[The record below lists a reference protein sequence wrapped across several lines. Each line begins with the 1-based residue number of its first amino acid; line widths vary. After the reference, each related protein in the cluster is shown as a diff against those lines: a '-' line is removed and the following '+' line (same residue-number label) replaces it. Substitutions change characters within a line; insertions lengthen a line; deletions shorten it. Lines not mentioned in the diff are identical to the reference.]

1 MAEFEMRWTKK
12 IFGNPP
18 LENPT
23 ELTEA
28 PETVG
33 DTPSVSSVSSI
44 SGGFVEKNCTCPKS
58 TGPAGVGRGYS
69 PCPVCAYTWRCKD
82 CGGCRQ
88 CGLPARKVKTEER
101 DLPFPLGFGGLDSA
115 EVARAERINLAL
127 GVVDPLKG
135 KLSVINWLYQHY
147 RDLGNHEV
155 ADQLKQA
162 YWQLREPDLPLLALT
177 RMGELDEA
185 TLLRRLVNGQKWLG
199 EHLHSIDGGAADA
212 EFSKALAGWTR
223 MEADLRQD
231 HGYQGC
237 IHGEG
242 GRCPDDAAVSCDVC
256 VAGLH

>member
-1 MAEFEMRWTKK
+1 MTEFTSKWQNFSPEGSGIAVSKVAKAPSDTFATSIAE
-12 IFGNPP
+12 G
-18 LENPT
+18 L
-23 ELTEA
+23 
-28 PETVG
+28 G
-33 DTPSVSSVSSI
+33 Q
-44 SGGFVEKNCTCPKS
+44 KNSTACTCLRPV
-58 TGPAGVGRGYS
+58 GPAGCGPNY
-69 PCPVCAYTWRCKD
+69 PVCSACGYTWYCKT

-88 CGLPARKVKTEER
+88 CATPGRKVKTEDG
-101 DLPFPLGFGGLDSA
+101 DLPFPIGFGGLDSA

-127 GVVDPLKG
+127 GVTAPLDS

-147 RDLGNHEV
+147 RDLGHHEI

-162 YWQLREPDLPLLALT
+162 YWQLREPDSPLLALT

-242 GRCPDDAAVSCDVC
+242 GRCPDDAAGSCDV
-256 VAGLH
+256 